1 MFSPSTRSHYL
12 NITPNNVVRVYCK
25 ESDGKLSTD
34 ETSSFKPDDFVVPVS
49 KPASKP
55 HILSS
60 PNAGKDLL
68 VVKMYISDLM
78 QYFTLCVLWPLL
90 TLNHYFRI
98 SRKSTKHKTV
108 CLDHYWRIQIPSPQ
122 CPSS

>member
-25 ESDGKLSTD
+25 ESDGQLNTD
-34 ETSSFKPDDFVVPVS
+34 KTSSFKPEDFVVPVS
-49 KPASKP
+49 RPASKP

-68 VVKMYISDLM
+68 VVKMY
-78 QYFTLCVLWPLL
+78 CRV
-90 TLNHYFRI
+90 
-98 SRKSTKHKTV
+98 
-108 CLDHYWRIQIPSPQ
+108 
-122 CPSS
+122 